1 METHQHRAR
10 VFKDND
16 SWQGWQVYYGNHWVG
31 SAHSRVVAH
40 QAARLAVHFAGEVSE
55 HCASGTYL
63 ISSVARCMDMT
74 QWMPGIYR
82 MDHKTY
88 RENVRDIRYVV
99 SNRGLTSTGRYWWDA
114 LVPQKSDYDLAS
126 GNAA

>member
-1 METHQHRAR
+1 MKTNQHRAR

-55 HCASGTYL
+55 QCASGTYL
-63 ISSVARCMDMT
+63 ISSVAGCMDAT
-74 QWMPGIYR
+74 QWTPGIYR

-88 RENVRDIRYVV
+88 REQTRGIRYTVTHEK
-99 SNRGLTSTGRYWWDA
+99 TSTINYLWDG
-114 LVPQKSDYDLAS
+114 LLPKKSDYALAS
-126 GNAA
+126 GRAA